1 MPPGRRWAIILP
13 EMTPRRQSTGN
24 GRPGRETEAD
34 APVSPRVP
42 ENCRVYAIGDIHGRA
57 DLLGRLHGQIL
68 DDAKTAPDLR
78 KVVVYVGDYIDRGP
92 DSFDVIDGLIE
103 RPLEGFER
111 HTLKGNHEDMMM
123 AFLET
128 GTHGET
134 WIMNGG
140 RNTLDSYGIGL
151 WDLLSDL
158 RDLQKARDKLRQAI
172 PESHWKFLTG
182 LEMHH
187 TEGDY
192 LFVHAGLR
200 PGVSLRDQNEFDLM
214 WIREEFLYSDADLGH
229 LVVHGHT
236 SCPEPKIRPNRI
248 AIDTGAWRSNRLTAL
263 VLEADTRRFL
273 ST

>member
-24 GRPGRETEAD
+24 GRSGRETAAD

-103 RPLEGFER
+103 APLEGFER
-111 HTLKGNHEDMMM
+111 HYLKGNHEDMMIG
-123 AFLET
+123 FLET
-128 GTHGET
+128 GNYGET
-134 WIMNGG
+134 WLMNGG

-151 WDLLSDL
+151 WDLLGDL
-158 RDLQKARDKLRQAI
+158 RNLQNARDKLRQAV

-187 TEGDY
+187 AEGDY

-200 PGVSLRDQNEFDLM
+200 PGVALRDQNEFDLM
-214 WIREEFLYSDADLGH
+214 WIREDFLYSDADLGH
-229 LVVHGHT
+229 VVVHGHT
-236 SCPEPKIRPNRI
+236 VCPEPETRPNRI
-248 AIDTGAWRSNRLTAL
+248 GIDTGAWRSNRLTAL

-273 ST
+273 RT

>member
-24 GRPGRETEAD
+24 GRPGRETAAD
-34 APVSPRVP
+34 ALVSPRVP

-57 DLLGRLHGQIL
+57 DLLDRLHGQIL

-92 DSFDVIDGLIE
+92 DSFDVIDALIE
-103 RPLEGFER
+103 RPLGGFER
-111 HTLKGNHEDMMM
+111 HYLKGNHEDMMI

-134 WIMNGG
+134 WIINGG

-151 WDLLSDL
+151 WDLISDL
-158 RDLQKARDKLRQAI
+158 RDLEKARDKLRQAV

-187 TEGDY
+187 AEGDY

-200 PGVSLRDQNEFDLM
+200 PGVALRDQDEFDLM
-214 WIREEFLYSDADLGH
+214 WIREEFLSSDDDLGH
-229 LVVHGHT
+229 VVVHGHT
-236 SCPEPKIRPNRI
+236 SCPEPEIRTNRI
-248 AIDTGAWRSNRLTAL
+248 GIDTGAWRSNRLTAL

>member
-1 MPPGRRWAIILP
+1 
-13 EMTPRRQSTGN
+13 MTPRRQSTGN
-24 GRPGRETEAD
+24 GRPGRETAVD

-57 DLLGRLHGQIL
+57 DLLGRLHRQIL
-68 DDAKTAPDLR
+68 DDAKTAPDLH

-214 WIREEFLYSDADLGH
+214 WIREKFLYSDADLGH

-236 SCPEPKIRPNRI
+236 SCPEPEILPNRI
-248 AIDTGAWRSNRLTAL
+248 AIDTGAWHSNRLTAL

>member
-13 EMTPRRQSTGN
+13 EMTPRRHSTGN
-24 GRPGRETEAD
+24 GRPGRETAAD

-42 ENCRVYAIGDIHGRA
+42 EDCRVYAIGDIHGRA

-92 DSFDVIDGLIE
+92 DSFDVNDGLIE
-103 RPLEGFER
+103 QPLEGFER
-111 HTLKGNHEDMMM
+111 HYLKGNHEDMMI

-128 GTHGET
+128 GNYGET

-158 RDLQKARDKLRQAI
+158 RDLEKARDKLRQAI

-187 TEGDY
+187 AEGDY

-200 PGVSLRDQNEFDLM
+200 PGVALRDQNEFDLM
-214 WIREEFLYSDADLGH
+214 WIREDFLYSDADLGH

-236 SCPEPKIRPNRI
+236 SYPEPEIRPNRI
-248 AIDTGAWRSNRLTAL
+248 GIDTGAWRSNRLTAL

-273 ST
+273 RT